1 MHCDEIKQ
9 SKQVKPE
16 SKEVTENTTLSNSSC
31 ARDVFLQTLIV
42 HIKENNL
49 KHFIR
54 VIIDTGS
61 QQSYIT
67 KYLAG
72 KMKLKGLG
80 EEIVNHG
87 LFGGTERAKTHQRY
101 LINLANVDGNY
112 NCRDAI
118 IDDRSCL
125 YEKNSDEIHLLI
137 GVDYAG
143 KLLTGKMKHLSGGLV
158 AVHTLLGWTV
168 MGKSDVKGTSSNNSM
183 LVLSLHVNDAKIT
196 DLWNLDTL
204 SIKNCNENRS
214 KTETR
219 ELALN
224 YFRETLD
231 QDSTGRYKV
240 NLPWLEGHP
249 PLLNN
254 KELAQKRLKNT
265 VKSLKIANRLNEYQE
280 VFNQWEREGIIEP
293 IHGENDI
300 PENLDVHYLPHRA
313 VFKDNSTTKVRP
325 VFDGSAK
332 MRNFVSINE
341 CIEKGPNLI
350 EMIPAILNRF
360 RWGKIGVI
368 ADIKQAFLQIALKES
383 DRDFFEV
390 HVVEGWRSPKDSHL

>member
-1 MHCDEIKQ
+1 MIPRQSPILAFSARTVIRARNVGMVEALPYEKRKPILMKGAFCFRCIKRYHKISNCKVKVQCSICNSKKHVDGMHCDEIKQ
-9 SKQVKPE
+9 FKQVKPE
-16 SKEVTENTTLSNSSC
+16 SKEVTENTTLSNNSC
-31 ARDVFLQTLIV
+31 AREVFLQTLIV
-42 HIKENNL
+42 HIKENSL

-54 VIIDTGS
+54 VIIDTGC
-61 QQSYIT
+61 QKSYIT

-87 LFGGTERAKTHQRY
+87 LFGEIERAEPHQRY

-112 NCRDAI
+112 NCQLEVLD
-118 IDDRSCL
+118 
-125 YEKNSDEIHLLI
+125 EKKICTSLPRMNDIRRLNQLKDI
-137 GVDYAG
+137 
-143 KLLTGKMKHLSGGLV
+143 GGLI

-168 MGKSDVKGTSSNNSM
+168 MDKSDVKGTSTNSSM
-183 LVLSLHVNDAKIT
+183 LVLSLHVNEAKIT

-204 SIKNCNENRS
+204 SLKDCSENRS
-214 KTETR
+214 KTETQ

-249 PLLNN
+249 PLPDN

-265 VKSLKIANRLNEYQE
+265 VKSLKLANRLNEYQE
-280 VFNQWEREGIIEP
+280 VFYQWEREGIIEP

-300 PENLDVHYLPHRA
+300 PENLDVHYLP
-313 VFKDNSTTKVRP
+313 
-325 VFDGSAK
+325 
-332 MRNFVSINE
+332 
-341 CIEKGPNLI
+341 
-350 EMIPAILNRF
+350 
-360 RWGKIGVI
+360 
-368 ADIKQAFLQIALKES
+368 
-383 DRDFFEV
+383 
-390 HVVEGWRSPKDSHL
+390 